1 MNEHDDEEELVGY
14 FHFRRVDT
22 DRFPVFRCKK
32 TGNTWY
38 TYSNQ
43 QKYAIRI
50 PVNKNEAIPPNNPKK
65 SGWDA
70 FTQRIFPMDN
80 HDVIEVPQEKTSLF
94 SVYLSDAF
102 LLEEY
107 VDEINQTIRA
117 FGSYP
122 SKLHIQSTATHHPID
137 GKTTMI
143 ELPPDYIPSIMATWE
158 QSQFFSL

>member
-1 MNEHDDEEELVGY
+1 MNEQVEEELVGY

-50 PVNKNEAIPPNNPKK
+50 PEILNPKK
-65 SGWDA
+65 NGWNA
-70 FTQRIFPMDN
+70 FTQRIFPMD
-80 HDVIEVPQEKTSLF
+80 HDVIEVPQEKIMSEKTQLF

-107 VDEINQTIRA
+107 VDEIIQTIRA

-122 SKLHIQSTATHHPID
+122 SKLHIQSAATHHPID

-143 ELPPDYIPSIMATWE
+143 ELPPDYISSIMATWE
-158 QSQFFSL
+158 QSQFLSL

>member
-1 MNEHDDEEELVGY
+1 MIEQLDDEEIVGY

-50 PVNKNEAIPPNNPKK
+50 PVNKNETILNNPPRK
-65 SGWDA
+65 GWNA
-70 FTQRIFPMDN
+70 FTQRIFPMD
-80 HDVIEVPQEKTSLF
+80 HDDVIEVPSEKTTSLF

-107 VDEINQTIRA
+107 VEEINQTIRA

-122 SKLHIQSTATHHPID
+122 SKLHIQSAVPHYID

-143 ELPPDYIPSIMATWE
+143 ELPPDYISSIMSTWE
-158 QSQFFSL
+158 QSQLLSL